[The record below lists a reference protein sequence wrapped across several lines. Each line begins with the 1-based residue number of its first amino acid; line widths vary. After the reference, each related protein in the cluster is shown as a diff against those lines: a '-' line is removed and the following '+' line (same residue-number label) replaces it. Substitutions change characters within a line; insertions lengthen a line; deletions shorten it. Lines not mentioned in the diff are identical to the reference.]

1 MSTILY
7 GNLQAEIINDAGA
20 RIQRISIRQGAVDL
34 LHPRRQAALQ
44 KPLMLGREWEAA
56 DALAA
61 IEDGRPAGFHAA
73 CGYGKTTLLRYI
85 AATAAERG
93 LAPCYI
99 NLRAAGDRM
108 GDLLQDLVAELYVSD
123 RPVKLTPQ
131 ECAQLLSQVS
141 AVVAVDDLHARPD
154 QLDYLLEVL
163 SGCSIVIGSAHRIT
177 GRSGSS
183 RRLDGLPE
191 EAALALV
198 AGNLGRPLAAEEVGA
213 VRRLATAVDGQPLH
227 LRQCAAL
234 AREGRHSLPSLA
246 RQAAHDP
253 EILDRLSIN
262 ALGQHERRALAV
274 LALTAGAL
282 LPAAVVEAT
291 GQIAYIAQQLESLHR
306 RGLAEQSDDRFG
318 LPVCKAQ
325 SYRQMLFND
334 LQLAASARGLSSWLA
349 LADPTATESQSA
361 AEAALSM
368 MEFAA
373 ERGDWT
379 TIVRLARSAER
390 VLFIAGRWEAWHHTL
405 SQGLD
410 AARTSGDRAAEAF
423 FTHQQGTLAFC
434 QDQLDDARQLLQR
447 ALTMRTQIRDDDGA
461 SITRHNLRLLELPDV
476 PPWRRPRVP
485 RRALRTLGGV
495 LGTLALVVGV
505 VVTTGLIPNGHP
517 ADSQPTVRPS
527 TSATHATVSASSV
540 SASSVAGSSVSA
552 SSSSRPATSATSP
565 SQPAG
570 SSPLQ
575 LAPSALPAVIAG
587 AQDSQQ
593 ITAAGGT
600 PPYTFAVTAGT
611 LPPGLTLSAAGALSG
626 NPTTLGSYTFTIRAT
641 DSSAIPDQGSA
652 SYTLQVMQVKLALT
666 LSPAILPAVT
676 AGAQDSQQI
685 TAAGGTP
692 PYTFAVTAGTLPPG
706 LALSAAGALSGT
718 PTTAGSYK
726 FTITATD
733 SSATPGKGSAPY
745 TLLVAPG
752 IITITLAPD
761 ALPDGIPCTSYDQTI
776 TASGGTAPYSF
787 SVSSGSL
794 PPGLSLSPAGVFS
807 GSPEITPKG
816 NGQSYSFTIQ
826 ATDSSATPASGS
838 QAYTLNVVKGIGTCI
853 L

>member
-1 MSTILY
+1 MSAILY
-7 GNLQAEIINDAGA
+7 GNLRAEIINDAGA
-20 RIQRISIRQGAVDL
+20 RIQRISLRQSAVDL
-34 LHPRRQAALQ
+34 LHPRRPTALQ
-44 KPLMLGREWEAA
+44 KPPMLGREREVA
-56 DALAA
+56 DVLAA
-61 IEDGRPAGFHAA
+61 IEDGRAAGFHAE

-85 AATAAERG
+85 AATASERG
-93 LAPCYI
+93 FAFHYV
-99 NLRAAGDRM
+99 NLRVAGDRM
-108 GDLLQDLVAELYVSD
+108 GDLLQDLVAELFVSD

-131 ECAQLLSQVS
+131 QCAQLLSQVS
-141 AVVAVDDLHARPD
+141 AVVAVDDLHSRPD

-163 SGCSIVIGSAHRIT
+163 SGCSLVVGSAHRLI
-177 GRSGSS
+177 GRFGSS
-183 RRLDGLPE
+183 RRLDGLSE
-191 EAALALV
+191 EAAVALV
-198 AGNLGRPLAAEEVGA
+198 ADELGRPLAAEEA
-213 VRRLATAVDGQPLH
+213 AAARRLAGAVDGQPLH
-227 LRQCAAL
+227 LRQSAAL
-234 AREGRHSLPSLA
+234 ARDGRHSLPSLA
-246 RQAAHDP
+246 RQAARDP

-291 GQIAYIAQQLESLHR
+291 GQIAYIALQLESLHR

-334 LQLAASARGLSSWLA
+334 LHLAASARGLSSWLA
-349 LADPTATESQSA
+349 LADPTARESQSA

-379 TIVRLARSAER
+379 TVVRLARGAER
-390 VLFIAGRWEAWHHTL
+390 VLFITGRWEAWHHTL
-405 SQGLD
+405 SQGLN
-410 AARTSGDRAAEAF
+410 AARTSGDRASEAF

-485 RRALRTLGGV
+485 RRALRVVGGV
-495 LGTLALVVGV
+495 LSALALVVGMV
-505 VVTTGLIPNGHP
+505 VITGLTRTGHP
-517 ADSQPTVRPS
+517 EDSHPTVPPGI
-527 TSATHATVSASSV
+527 SATHATVAASATHATV
-540 SASSVAGSSVSA
+540 AASAVSA
-552 SSSSRPATSATSP
+552 SSSSRPATSTSSQ
-565 SQPAG
+565 SQPSG
-570 SSPLQ
+570 SSRSPLQ
-575 LAPSALPAVIAG
+575 LTPSALLAVTAG

-611 LPPGLTLSAAGALSG
+611 LPPGLTLSAAGALG
-626 NPTTLGSYTFTIRAT
+626 
-641 DSSAIPDQGSA
+641 
-652 SYTLQVMQVKLALT
+652 
-666 LSPAILPAVT
+666 
-676 AGAQDSQQI
+676 
-685 TAAGGTP
+685 
-692 PYTFAVTAGTLPPG
+692 
-706 LALSAAGALSGT
+706 GT
-718 PTTAGSYK
+718 PTTPGSYM

-733 SSATPGKGSAPY
+733 SSAAPDKGSAAY
-745 TLLVAPG
+745 TLQVAPS

-776 TASGGTAPYSF
+776 TASGGTAPYRF

-794 PPGLSLSPAGVFS
+794 PPGLSLSATGAIS
-807 GSPEITPKG
+807 GSPKITPNE
-816 NGQSYSFTIQ
+816 NGQAYSFTIQ
-826 ATDSSATPASGS
+826 ATDSSANPASGS
-838 QAYTLNVVKGIGTCI
+838 QNYTLNVVKGIGTCI
-853 L
+853 F